1 MKNSNLLKRPE
12 MYIFILSIAVT
23 LGIIIF
29 VSVKGFNRSMDTSKD
44 NSSLKEEQTTVVA
57 QDKGNASIKVKAVG
71 NCYFDSSIVNS
82 LRTLDGNYDF
92 STPFENISSEIM
104 DADIA
109 SVNICTPVSN
119 SSEAAVSTVPPKSAV
134 GLSEAGFNLFTCAT
148 KPLISSGKDYIA
160 STAKAISNLSDA
172 KRIGINLTEDE
183 AKQITV
189 IRKNGISV
197 ALLNYTDSFGDSAL
211 GSDDRYM
218 LNVYDEKQATKDI
231 KNAKKIAEAVIVYIN
246 WDMSYTSELDSTQ
259 EKRVKA
265 LCKAGADVIIGS
277 GIGTVQPVKLI
288 EDKDSKHK
296 TLVYYSLGNF
306 LSGTAD
312 TDSLTGLTAEFTIV
326 RKDGRVQ
333 IENASAVPMITHY
346 DKNITNYKIYKL
358 SDYTD
363 KLASEHFVSTSDK
376 FTPSELMEKMK
387 KAAGDYIK

>member
-12 MYIFILSIAVT
+12 IYIFLLSIAVT

-29 VSVKGFNRSMDTSKD
+29 VAVKGFNRNMNAAKD
-44 NSSLKEEQTTVVA
+44 NSSPKAVQTTA
-57 QDKGNASIKVKAVG
+57 ANKDSGNASVKVTAVG

-92 STPFENISSEIM
+92 STPFGNITDEIAS
-104 DADIA
+104 ADIA

-119 SSEAAVSTVPPKSAV
+119 SSDAAVNTVPSKSIT

-148 KPLISSGKDYIA
+148 KPLISSGKDYIT
-160 STAKAISNLSDA
+160 STAKAISDTEGA

-183 AKQITV
+183 AKEITV

-218 LNVYDEKQATKDI
+218 LNVFDEKQAAKDI
-231 KNAKKIAEAVIVYIN
+231 KNAKKVAEAVIVYIN
-246 WDMSYTSELDSTQ
+246 WDMSYSSELDSTQ
-259 EKRVKA
+259 AKRANA

-288 EDKDSKHK
+288 TDKDSGHK

-306 LSGTAD
+306 LSGAAD
-312 TDSLTGLTAEFTIV
+312 TDSLTGLAAEFTIV
-326 RKDGRVQ
+326 RRDGKVQ

-346 DKNITNYKIYKL
+346 DKNITNYTIYKL

-363 KLASEHFVSTSDK
+363 KLASEHFVSTSNK
-376 FTPSELMEKMK
+376 FTPNKLMEKMK